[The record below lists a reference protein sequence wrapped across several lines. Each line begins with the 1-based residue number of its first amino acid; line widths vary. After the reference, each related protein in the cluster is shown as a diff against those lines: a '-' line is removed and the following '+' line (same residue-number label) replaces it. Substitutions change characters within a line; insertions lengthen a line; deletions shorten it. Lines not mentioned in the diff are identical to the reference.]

1 MTQEEDR
8 RQEDLLRDVAILD
21 LLKKEEEENYRTII
35 AGIRK
40 RCISRIL
47 IRVACS
53 SAAAIALALALHF
66 TFRTGHSIV
75 DEVEMPTLIS
85 DSGESV
91 RLGEDYAYTL
101 ELSSEENSPI
111 TVTKPAEGLK
121 PAKQKETYA
130 RPDTVLHAAAKIT
143 SNTVIIPKGYTYNI
157 RFDDGTEA
165 YINSGSYI
173 EFPKSFAGKEVRKV
187 SLTGEAYFKVA
198 KSQTPFIVSAGG
210 VEVKVYGTEFNVNT
224 NKKGKVETI
233 LVSGSV
239 GVRQEDG
246 GDEVM
251 MSPDQLLTYDT
262 GNGEISTKTI
272 IPSEYLSWMR
282 GDFTYSDRPLFELL
296 DEISSFYNIDIRKD
310 KGLENQSVTINLSR
324 KLGHK
329 QIIEILEPAL
339 GLEFTE
345 TGNKSYKCKT
355 NN

>member
-1 MTQEEDR
+1 MTKEEDKM
-8 RQEDLLRDVAILD
+8 QEDLMRDVAILD
-21 LLKKEEEENYRTII
+21 LLKKEEEENYRVII

-40 RCISRIL
+40 RRMTHIL

-53 SAAAIALALALHF
+53 SAAVIMLALALHF
-66 TFRTGHSIV
+66 TFRTGDTIV
-75 DEVEMPTLIS
+75 DGVEMPTLIT

-101 ELSSEENSPI
+101 ELSSEETAPTASAEPVEAI
-111 TVTKPAEGLK
+111 RPAGK
-121 PAKQKETYA
+121 TDRQM

-143 SNTVIIPKGYTYNI
+143 TNTVVIPKGYTYNI
-157 RFDDGTEA
+157 KFDDGTEA

-173 EFPKSFAGKEVRKV
+173 EFPKSFSGKDVRRV

-198 KSQTPFIVSAGG
+198 KSETPFIVSAEG
-210 VEVKVYGTEFNVNT
+210 VEIKVYGTEFNVNT
-224 NKKGKVETI
+224 NRKGKVETI

-239 GVRQEDG
+239 GVRQEAG

-251 MSPDQLLTYDT
+251 MSPDQLLTCDL
-262 GNGEISTKTI
+262 GSGKISTRTVV
-272 IPSEYLSWMR
+272 PSEYLAWMR

-324 KLGHK
+324 KLGHR

-345 TGNKSYKCKT
+345 TGDKSYKCKT